1 MAIVKMSEFNLIV
14 QTEDLDKVLREF
26 QLFRDVE
33 FKDITE
39 LAKAS
44 NGFKVFESDYD
55 FDKNNEKQEHIISIL
70 KFIDQFGQQKKGF
83 LEDLNLLDID
93 FRELEE
99 RALAVN
105 LDEILD
111 RYAEFYERHEVIAGY
126 ESVIPW
132 ENHRLSTDQLE
143 ELSKSKIQLGT
154 VLNEDREAFIKD
166 LKTISQSYVL
176 HKQLDDELSLFMILF
191 PESENDAF
199 DILIEKFDFKRRSAR
214 SLDVS
219 EDVNEMRFHLDDYL
233 DKRKNIKTR
242 LFQIVNN
249 KDELKIVYEYLENI
263 KLREETKKKFIQS
276 QQTTMLS
283 GWIVSDKKEIVIEG
297 INEVTGG
304 NHYLEIDNAPFH
316 SRDVPILLR
325 NNKFNQA
332 FEMITTMY
340 SRPRY
345 DELDPT
351 PLLAPFYCLFY
362 GMMLADVGYGL
373 VMFVVM
379 SLLLKTT
386 NMKPG
391 TKNMVSFLRYLSFP
405 VMLWGAIYGSFFGG
419 LIELPILIDIHSQ
432 FTLVLIMALGIGI
445 VHIFFG
451 MGIKGY
457 IYVRDYKKR
466 YVLYDVI
473 FWYILLLASVILA
486 TSIFTDALAPLFTGA
501 GIAFIVAALGI
512 ILTNGRDGKSVATK
526 AAGGLYALYG
536 ITNYLSDIISYSRL
550 MALGLAGASIG
561 VAFNMMIDM
570 VSGYGI
576 FGILLGSIIFIVGH
590 GFNLGING
598 LSAYVHS
605 ARLTYVEFF
614 GKFYSG
620 GGKAFTNFRAAPTYV
635 NVR

>member
-391 TKNMVSFLRYLSFP
+391 TKNMVSLLRYLSFP

-561 VAFNMMIDM
+561 LAFNMMIDM